1 MFCLN
6 LIKSSITSVSSIPS
20 ISESIFSISHPITT
34 CSRTGSFKPKQ
45 FSNYK
50 LYHSTKYPLQLFH
63 ITLHE
68 TEPSN
73 YYSKAATD
81 PWWRAAM
88 GQKFDVFC
96 PMAPGVFLS
105 FPFQPQYHW
114 NKWVYKIKQKPNGW
128 VERFEAKL
136 AAKGIWLTMWHRL
149 HWDFQP
155 RDKAIYHQNYFSFDS
170 SICLRY

>member
-1 MFCLN
+1 MCHQFLPYLN
-6 LIKSSITSVSSIPS
+6 L
-20 ISESIFSISHPITT
+20 FS
-34 CSRTGSFKPKQ
+34 
-45 FSNYK
+45 
-50 LYHSTKYPLQLFH
+50 LYHTPSPLVLELDLLSPNSFQIISC
-63 ITLHE
+63 ITPQSILCNCFILHYMRLNLLIIIVRLRLIPDGE
-68 TEPSN
+68 LQWGRN
-73 YYSKAATD
+73 L
-81 PWWRAAM
+81 M
-88 GQKFDVFC
+88 CFC

-136 AAKGIWLTMWHRL
+136 AAKGIWSTMWHRL